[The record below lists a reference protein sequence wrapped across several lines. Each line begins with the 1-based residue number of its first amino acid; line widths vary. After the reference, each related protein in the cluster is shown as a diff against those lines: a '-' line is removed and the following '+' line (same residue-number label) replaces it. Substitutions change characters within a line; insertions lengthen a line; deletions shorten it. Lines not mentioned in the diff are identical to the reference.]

1 MIDGKTARPAW
12 GWGLATVHESG
23 QVLDTYFPRPALGR
37 ADDSEPPPELAAEAG
52 ADDLRAVRTD
62 VRRVEVDLNVPPSGG
77 SDAYLRLHLL
87 SHRLV
92 APRSINLDG
101 IFSQLANVVW
111 TSYGPC
117 AVDGTGPVRGPDHVG
132 QLREDA
138 VEVDA
143 SGRNQPVAQ
152 QVEPKVCIRTAGRR
166 NVQIDLDS
174 PHIGPNRAEVI
185 SSGFRGQ
192 LGWRLAVIC
201 SAEGRPGEVGVE
213 HLTRLVDRRQ
223 APSPSWPCG
232 LAVDHAGKPR
242 RSWARCESTEAGAF
256 CDAGQMFRLLCLLGG
271 LRSRRTWVRVHR
283 SRRCGRPQSTD
294 L

>member
-117 AVDGTGPVRGPDHVG
+117 AVDGTGSVRGPDDVG

-143 SGRNQPVAQ
+143 SGGDQPVAQ
-152 QVEPKVCIRTAGRR
+152 QVQPKVCVRTAGRR

-174 PHIGPNRAEVI
+174 PHIGPNGAEVI

-192 LGWRLAVIC
+192 LGWRRAALC
-201 SAEGRPGEVGVE
+201 SAEGRPGEVRVE
-213 HLTRLVDRRQ
+213 HLTRLVDRCQ

-232 LAVDHAGKPR
+232 RAVDHAGKPR
-242 RSWARCESTEAGAF
+242 RSRARCESTEAERILRCWSDVPA
-256 CDAGQMFRLLCLLGG
+256 AGPARRPFGHEGHGYGG
-271 LRSRRTWVRVHR
+271 TARGV
-283 SRRCGRPQSTD
+283 P
-294 L
+294 